1 MFLFT
6 FLSCVLLLFVG
17 RGGLGLER
25 GENREKEEGKRN
37 LAIPWLY
44 AEEPAHTI
52 HIACQYF
59 WSAALA
65 FCGLP
70 GSPSILL
77 GWMRRLRARAA

>member
-6 FLSCVLLLFVG
+6 FLSCVLLLL
-17 RGGLGLER
+17 GGGVSRLER
-25 GENREKEEGKRN
+25 GENKDEEKEKRN
-37 LAIPWLY
+37 LAIPRLY

-77 GWMRRLRARAA
+77 GSIRELRARAA